1 MGTVPLCYTRRVRF
15 AKFQRGVLMRNLKIT
30 NASTLNMGA
39 SRCGALLAVLLAAVF
54 SVVGTAHAQGQ
65 AAKRTVIR
73 PGRLLD
79 VRTGELRTNQAIV
92 VEGEKIVQVGPATEV
107 KAAAGDATIDLPE
120 ATLLPGLID
129 AHTHLTFDLNS
140 LGYQGLG
147 ISTAREALH
156 GARNAR
162 RTLEAGFTTVRN
174 VGAFDYSDIAL
185 RDAINDGDVIGP
197 RILASG
203 PALGITG
210 GHCDENLLP
219 PAFHL
224 QGGGVADGVEA
235 VQHKVREVIKYGA
248 DVIKIC
254 ATGGVLSKGDD
265 PNASQYTLEEMK
277 AIVADAHRLGRK
289 VAAHAH
295 GAEGVRW
302 ASEAGVD
309 SVEHGHLMDDA
320 AIATLKKNG
329 TYLVPTLFLTEYMQ
343 QNMERNDVP
352 EFSKQKMRWIAS
364 AAQQNVK
371 KAFDA
376 GVKVAFGTDAA
387 VYPHGLNAGE
397 FHVYVKLGMTPLA
410 AIQTATINAAD
421 LLGWTKQVGTLEPG
435 KWADMVAV
443 DGDPTKDVTILERVK
458 FVMKGGVVYK
468 NEYAKR

>member
-1 MGTVPLCYTRRVRF
+1 MKALQNRLSFSREPRRISRWPVVIASFLAMCAATASPLC
-15 AKFQRGVLMRNLKIT
+15 AQAP
-30 NASTLNMGA
+30 AS
-39 SRCGALLAVLLAAVF
+39 
-54 SVVGTAHAQGQ
+54 
-65 AAKRTVIR
+65 KRTVIR

-79 VRTGELRTNQAIV
+79 VRTGELRTGQAIV
-92 VEGEKIVQVGPATEV
+92 IEGDKIAKVAPSSEV
-107 KAAAGDATIDLPE
+107 KATEGDSTIDLPDG
-120 ATLLPGLID
+120 TLLPGLID
-129 AHTHLTFDLNS
+129 AHTHLTFDLGS

-174 VGAFDYSDIAL
+174 VGARDYADIAL

-197 RILASG
+197 RMIASG

-219 PAFHL
+219 PAFHF
-224 QGGGVADGVEA
+224 QADGVADGVEG

-265 PNASQYTLEEMK
+265 PNAAQYTLEEMK
-277 AIVADAHRLGRK
+277 AIVADAHRLGRR

-309 SVEHGHLMDDA
+309 SIEHGHLMDDA
-320 AIATLKKNG
+320 AVATLKKNG
-329 TYLVPTLFLTEYMQ
+329 TYLVPTLFLGEYMT
-343 QNMERNDVP
+343 QNLERSDVP
-352 EFSKQKMRWIAS
+352 EYSKAKMRAV
-364 AAQQNVK
+364 AAAMQQNVK

-397 FHVYVKLGMTPLA
+397 FHVYVKLGMKPLA

-435 KWADMVAV
+435 KFADMIAV
-443 DGDPTKDVTILERVK
+443 DGDPTKDVTTLEHVK
-458 FVMKGGVVYK
+458 FVMKGGTVYK
-468 NEYAKR
+468 NDYARR

>member
-1 MGTVPLCYTRRVRF
+1 MKIPEHAAALGRNTRGNGRWRVL
-15 AKFQRGVLMRNLKIT
+15 V
-30 NASTLNMGA
+30 
-39 SRCGALLAVLLAAVF
+39 AVLFVMLLGAAETALAQAP
-54 SVVGTAHAQGQ
+54 

-73 PGRLLD
+73 PGRVLD
-79 VRTGELRTNQAIV
+79 VRTGELRPNQAVV
-92 VEGEKIVQVGPATEV
+92 VEGEKIAQIGPASEV
-107 KAAAGDATIDLPE
+107 KTSAGDTTIDLPE
-120 ATLLPGLID
+120 VTLLPGLID
-129 AHTHLTFDLNS
+129 MHTHLTFDLNS

-174 VGAFDYSDIAL
+174 VGARDYADIAL

-197 RILASG
+197 RIVASG

-219 PAFHL
+219 PAFHF
-224 QGGGVADGVEA
+224 QGDGVADGIQG

-265 PNASQYTLEEMK
+265 PNASQYTIEEMK

-309 SVEHGHLMDDA
+309 SIEHGHLMDDA

-343 QNMERNDVP
+343 QNMEHSDVP
-352 EFSKQKMRWIAS
+352 EFSKQKMRMVAA
-364 AAQQNVK
+364 AAQQNAK
-371 KAFDA
+371 KAFAA

-397 FHVYVKLGMTPLA
+397 FHVYVQLGMTPLA

-421 LLGWTKQVGTLEPG
+421 LLGWTKQAGILESG
-435 KWADMVAV
+435 KFADMIAV
-443 DGDPTKDVTILERVK
+443 DGDPTKDVMTLEHVK
-458 FVMKGGVVYK
+458 FVMKGGTVYK
-468 NEYAKR
+468 NDYSKR